1 MEDFQ
6 GKSGRYY
13 RRNPFSDS
21 KYAYAVYVDRDNIS
35 IANGYMGH
43 VAIEEAVADFQ
54 SGEEYNIRFTVS
66 TPDGETEVL
75 TTQTGGL
82 ISEVGHKSFEEYLLS
97 VYEKYERE
105 AVSIKQERCTTT
117 SLRRSE

>member
-6 GKSGRYY
+6 GNSGRYY

-21 KYAYAVYVDRDNIS
+21 KYAYAVYVDRDDIS
-35 IANGYMGH
+35 IANGYQGH
-43 VAIEEAVADFQ
+43 VSIDEAVSDYE
-54 SGEEYNIRFTVS
+54 SGEEYNIRFTVL

-75 TTQTGGL
+75 TTQTGEL
-82 ISEVGHKSFEEYLLS
+82 ISEVGHESFEEYLLS
-97 VYEKYERE
+97 VYEKHERE

-117 SLRRSE
+117 SSRRSE